1 MSLEKS
7 LPITKEYFDFKIKEL
22 GELLEATYP
31 ELLEQRDTTK
41 AKASF
46 APSQLFYGSGVC
58 PRLWF
63 YKFQGGHDVP
73 ADFDGPGV
81 FNMESGTDA
90 HTRLQKLFVKSGI
103 STEEQ
108 IEVFIESET
117 PPVRGYMD
125 AMIQWEGEELP
136 VEIKTSKQE
145 VFYHRQAQMQG
156 AGYQVMQLLLY
167 MHILGKDKG
176 LLFYE
181 NRNDGGWLILPILM
195 TEENQA
201 VVDHMVEWMNA
212 VYNNTELPQ
221 RPFTKKSKECKGCVF
236 AEICW
241 EDKPGTVEL
250 LPLEVMT

>member
-7 LPITKEYFDFKIKEL
+7 LPITKEYFDFKIEEL
-22 GELLEATYP
+22 GALLEETYP
-31 ELLEQRDTTK
+31 QLLNVRDTTK

-46 APSQLFYGSGVC
+46 APSQMFYGSGVC
-58 PRLWF
+58 PRQWY
-63 YKFQGGHDVP
+63 YKFKGGYDVP
-73 ADFDGPGV
+73 PDFDGPGV

-90 HTRLQKLFVKSGI
+90 HTRLQKLFVKAGI
-103 STEEQ
+103 STKEQ
-108 IEVFIESET
+108 IEVQIDSEN
-117 PPVRGYMD
+117 PPVKGYMD
-125 AMIQWEGEELP
+125 AMVLWQGEELP

-145 VFYHRQAQMQG
+145 VFYHRQAQMAG
-156 AGYQVMQLLLY
+156 AGYQIMQLLLY

-195 TEENQA
+195 SEENQA
-201 VVDHMVEWMNA
+201 IVDDMVEWMNT
-212 VYNNTELPQ
+212 VFTNEELPK

-241 EDKPGTVEL
+241 EDEPGTGNL